1 MTQAVGCLMFDHPD
15 DLRACTRQIVESRD
29 RLYREMKRLAEEK
42 SGLLEVVESCAN
54 FVFARFA
61 DPRRVFEQAGK
72 RGIALRHMPP
82 YLRISAGSEAE
93 TDTLLEAL
101 RQILT

>member
-1 MTQAVGCLMFDHPD
+1 M
-15 DLRACTRQIVESRD
+15 RQ
-29 RLYREMKRLAEEK
+29 LAEEK
-42 SGLLEVVESCAN
+42 SGLLEVVESCTN

-61 DPRRVFEQAGK
+61 DPRKVFEQAGK
-72 RGIALRHMPP
+72 RGIALRYMPP

-93 TDTLLEAL
+93 TDTLLGAL

>member
-1 MTQAVGCLMFDHPD
+1 
-15 DLRACTRQIVESRD
+15 
-29 RLYREMKRLAEEK
+29 
-42 SGLLEVVESCAN
+42 
-54 FVFARFA
+54 
-61 DPRRVFEQAGK
+61 VFEQAGK
-72 RGIALRHMPP
+72 RGIALRYMPP